1 MSKKYKGKLCVYC
14 QDNPSI
20 NQGDHVFARG
30 LFLEKERHNPI
41 KVPACVECNTDKS
54 FIEHYLVSL
63 LPFGGRHSYAEKTLK
78 SLVPTRLE
86 KNLKLKRE
94 LNEGMKYVWSNNEPG
109 ISTRNLIIPFDGIRY
124 AELFKYIVKAL
135 SWHHWGSYI
144 KSESDILSVSLTK
157 TGEEAFEKFLF
168 SLQSNHKIEE
178 IIGNNTVKYKGM
190 QAVEDN
196 QISIWKFQIY
206 NGVVVSNSE
215 HEGFDKSSCIGV
227 LTGPSKI
234 LNSYKE
240 LFDK

>member
-1 MSKKYKGKLCVYC
+1 MSKRYKGKLCVYC
-14 QDNPSI
+14 QDKPSI

-30 LFLEKERHNPI
+30 LFLEAERRNPI
-41 KVPACVECNTDKS
+41 KVPACDECNNKKS
-54 FIEHYLVSL
+54 LIEHYLASL
-63 LPFGGRHSYAEKTLK
+63 LPFGGRHADAEETLN

-94 LNEGMKYVWSNNEPG
+94 LNEGMKYVWSNDKTG
-109 ISTRNLIIPFDGIRY
+109 ISIRNLTVPFDGIRY
-124 AELFKYIVKAL
+124 AELFKYIAKAL

-144 KSESDILSVSLTK
+144 KTESDILSVSLTQ

-168 SLQSNHKIEE
+168 PLKSSHKIEAM
-178 IIGNNTVKYKGM
+178 IGNNSIKYKGM
-190 QAVEDN
+190 QAVEND

-206 NGVVVSNSE
+206 NGVVVSNLE

-227 LTGPSKI
+227 LTGPPKI
-234 LNSYKE
+234 LHSYKE